1 MKALILEDNN
11 QKLEN
16 ATRVLQKFSIDH
28 VHFNNWSIPYEMFI
42 VRDKLKEFD
51 LIVLDLFFYDD
62 PPLLGEYC
70 LPSSNA
76 GFSFLLEMAEY
87 ECNVPVIIYSSED
100 DYLPGLEKFFLPTLD
115 EFSKLFKSGPLP
127 YSYYQ
132 VEKRYKDEINR
143 HKEFLTFAK
152 ELVLGHVHNEI
163 ELKHLVSEFVSSKK

>member
-1 MKALILEDNN
+1 MKALILEDND

-42 VRDKLKEFD
+42 VKEGLKRFD
-51 LIVLDLFFYDD
+51 LVVLDLFFYDD

-70 LPSSNA
+70 LPSTTA

-115 EFSKLFKSGPLP
+115 EFSKLFKNGPLP

-132 VEKRYKDEINR
+132 VEKRYKDEIDR
-143 HKEFLTFAK
+143 HRKFLEFAK
-152 ELVLGHVHNEI
+152 GLILGHAHNEI
-163 ELKHLVSEFVSSKK
+163 ELKHLVSEFVTSKK

>member
-1 MKALILEDNN
+1 MKALILEDND

-42 VRDKLKEFD
+42 VKEGLKRFD
-51 LIVLDLFFYDD
+51 LVVLDLFFYDD

-70 LPSSNA
+70 LPSTTA

-87 ECNVPVIIYSSED
+87 ECNVPIIIYSSED

-115 EFSKLFKSGPLP
+115 EFSKLFKNGPLP

-132 VEKRYKDEINR
+132 VEKRYKDEIDR

-152 ELVLGHVHNEI
+152 GLVLGHAHHEI
-163 ELKHLVSEFVSSKK
+163 ELEHLISEFVSSKK

>member
-1 MKALILEDNN
+1 MKALILEDND

-42 VRDKLKEFD
+42 VKEGLKRFD
-51 LIVLDLFFYDD
+51 LVVLDLFFYDD

-70 LPSSNA
+70 LPSTTA

-87 ECNVPVIIYSSED
+87 ECNVPIIIYSSED

-115 EFSKLFKSGPLP
+115 EFSKLFKNGPLP

-132 VEKRYKDEINR
+132 VEKRYKDEIDR
-143 HKEFLTFAK
+143 HRKFLEFAK
-152 ELVLGHVHNEI
+152 GLILGHAHNEI
-163 ELKHLVSEFVSSKK
+163 ELKHLVSEFVTSKK

>member
-1 MKALILEDNN
+1 MKALILEDSN

-51 LIVLDLFFYDD
+51 LIILDLFFYDD
-62 PPLLGEYC
+62 PPLLGESR
-70 LPSSNA
+70 LPSSTA
-76 GFSFLLEMAEY
+76 GFYFLLKMAEY

-152 ELVLGHVHNEI
+152 KLVLGHVHNEI